1 MVTYSSVTS
10 SLVERAVAAR
20 NRCYKDTI
28 MSNFFEQAIDR
39 GDDSGG
45 GEGDD
50 DRQGGGGG
58 REGRGGDASSQRG
71 SGRLRDAVKGKGG
84 GNVEKLSREA
94 ARLQQTYLKN

>member
-1 MVTYSSVTS
+1 VT

-45 GEGDD
+45 ATSKKSIKFLD
-50 DRQGGGGG
+50 
-58 REGRGGDASSQRG
+58 
-71 SGRLRDAVKGKGG
+71 
-84 GNVEKLSREA
+84 
-94 ARLQQTYLKN
+94 QT